1 MSWKDILKLAR
12 TNTLTSEKYGGSQ
25 SFLLNDDIWAQA
37 GGRKWD
43 NRHLAPVRNQTGEGD
58 RFMDIE
64 DVEEAIGRRLTAD
77 DFQIY
82 GLNWLTENQT
92 VLDRVGE
99 GREKLAEEDIAG
111 LIQAILAGGL
121 FVDANKYLRG
131 FVDLFPNNPLT
142 YTINRDKRLL
152 G

>member
-37 GGRKWD
+37 GGRKWE
-43 NRHLAPVRNQTGEGD
+43 N
-58 RFMDIE
+58 
-64 DVEEAIGRRLTAD
+64 VEEGIWRRLTAD

-82 GLNWLTENQT
+82 GLNWLTDNQT

-152 G
+152 GWYYDLGKYIKTELW